1 MTENTLLINNII
13 GFAALALV
21 VVILITIPFRVK
33 KNGKDSL
40 KGKGGAFWS
49 REIAIFIAS
58 ILIIV
63 LSIFIHFEIVPTV
76 CLCGCGVIASWI
88 GVQELFPK
96 A

>member
-40 KGKGGAFWS
+40 KGKGGAFWA

-63 LSIFIHFEIVPTV
+63 LSIFIHFEIVPTI